1 MSQLDKILEY
11 NKAFVENREYEH
23 YQTDKYPDRNVMIV
37 TCMDTRLIDL
47 LPRAIGV
54 KNGDVQMVKT
64 AGAVI
69 SDPYGTEIR
78 SILVGV
84 YDMGVK
90 EVIVIGHDDCGMQG
104 LKPEKL
110 IDEMIERGIDEKC
123 CCEDGIHNWLTGFD
137 DICEAVNG
145 TVNLIKNNKLMPKD
159 VSVNGLVIN
168 PKTGELR
175 KV

>member
-11 NKAFVENREYEH
+11 NKAFVENREYEY

-110 IDEMIERGIDEKC
+110 IDEMIERGIDKNC

-145 TVNLIKNNKLMPKD
+145 TVNLIKNHKLMPKD